1 MKLVLCHKAS
11 NNTFGRLAAASLSR
25 NQNNLLLLYS
35 REGRDPKTWYNLK
48 TACTGKHHHYVF
60 NVYRFKVDVGKY
72 PTIKRLN
79 EALLEIEAFQ
89 VSHPSRQP
97 DTPDDLRA

>member
-1 MKLVLCHKAS
+1 M
-11 NNTFGRLAAASLSR
+11 
-25 NQNNLLLLYS
+25 
-35 REGRDPKTWYNLK
+35 
-48 TACTGKHHHYVF
+48 
-60 NVYRFKVDVGKY
+60 GKY